1 MRILCISGSIRQN
14 STCSTILRTIAE
26 RHGSQA
32 DFIFYDELALLPHFD
47 PDAEDAAIPGVVQ
60 KLRDNIVAA
69 DAVIIC
75 TPEYVFSVPAIIKN
89 ALEWCVG
96 STVFTDKPTAMIVAT
111 GVGEKTF
118 ESLGLILKT
127 IQCRILPG
135 TQLHL
140 KGVRAKMLTGELRDD
155 EVLTRLDALYQALV
169 TPS

>member
-1 MRILCISGSIRQN
+1 M
-14 STCSTILRTIAE
+14 
-26 RHGSQA
+26 
-32 DFIFYDELALLPHFD
+32 
-47 PDAEDAAIPGVVQ
+47 Q

>member
-26 RHGSQA
+26 RHGRHA

-47 PDAEDAAIPGVVQ
+47 PDAEDAAIPGIVQ

-89 ALEWCVG
+89 ALEWCVA